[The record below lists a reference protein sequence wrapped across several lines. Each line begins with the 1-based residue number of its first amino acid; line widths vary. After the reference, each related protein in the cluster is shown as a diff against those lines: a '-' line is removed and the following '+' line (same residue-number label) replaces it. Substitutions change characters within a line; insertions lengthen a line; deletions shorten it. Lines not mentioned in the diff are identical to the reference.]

1 MTGSDP
7 VAAPAPSRRV
17 LLAEAATE
25 YVLERGIAGLSLRPL
40 AAALDTSDRMLVYH
54 FGSKDSLV
62 AEVIER
68 SNDRSVAVVAG
79 LPPEPSAAEAVAAL
93 WRVWHA
99 PVVDRCLRVY
109 AQSAALGLLGQE
121 PYLSAARRANR
132 SWTKAITDYLCR
144 SGVPT
149 DRAQRVG
156 ALVDATLFGL
166 WLDQPVDSDSG
177 QSDRVVA
184 DLADTV
190 DRLSA
195 PAD

>member
-1 MTGSDP
+1 MSAAH
-7 VAAPAPSRRV
+7 VQEAAPPNRRA
-17 LLAEAATE
+17 LLAEAATD

-40 AAALDTSDRMLVYH
+40 AAALGTSDRMLVYY

-68 SNDRSVAVVAG
+68 SNDRSVSVVAA
-79 LPPEPSAAEAVAAL
+79 LPPEQTPADAVLTL
-93 WRVWHA
+93 WRVWHE

-132 SWTKAITDYLCR
+132 SWTRAITEYLRR
-144 SGVPT
+144 SGVPAQP
-149 DRAQRVG
+149 AQRVG

-166 WLDQPVDSDSG
+166 WLDQPVDDDSE

-195 PAD
+195 AGD

>member
-1 MTGSDP
+1 MS
-7 VAAPAPSRRV
+7 AAHMQLSAPQNRRV
-17 LLAEAATE
+17 QLAEAATD

-40 AAALDTSDRMLVYH
+40 AAALGTSDRMLVYH
-54 FGSKDSLV
+54 FGNKDALV

-68 SNDRSVAVVAG
+68 SNDRSVAVVAA
-79 LPPEPSAAEAVAAL
+79 LPPEPAPAEAVAAL
-93 WRVWHA
+93 WRAWHA

-144 SGVPT
+144 SGLPA

-166 WLDQPVDSDSG
+166 WLDQPVDNDSE

-195 PAD
+195 AHD